1 MAMFITPDREELERM
16 RKSYK
21 PGTRIELVHMEDE
34 PRSDMVSGLRGTV
47 EGVDDAGN
55 IMVRWDNGSGL
66 SLAYGADSCR
76 KLTAEEIEQEM
87 NEQSQSEDGPV
98 MSM

>member
-1 MAMFITPDREELERM
+1 MAMFITPSRDELERM
-16 RKSYK
+16 REKYT
-21 PGTRIELVHMEDE
+21 PGTRIELVSMEDE
-34 PRSDMVSGLRGTV
+34 PRSDMIPGLKGTV

-76 KLTAEEIEQEM
+76 KLTAEEVEQEI
-87 NEQSQSEDGPV
+87 NEQSQSQDGPV

>member
-1 MAMFITPDREELERM
+1 MAMFITPSRDELERM
-16 RKSYK
+16 REKYT
-21 PGTRIELVHMEDE
+21 PGTRIELVSMEDE
-34 PRSDMVSGLRGTV
+34 PRSDMVPGLKGTV

-66 SLAYGADSCR
+66 SLAYGTDSCR
-76 KLTAEEIEQEM
+76 KLTAEEIDQEI
-87 NEQSQSEDGPV
+87 NEQSQSQDGPV